1 MNNIKDNVLFGSPRD
16 LNESTIPEDVKNRL
30 REITDIT
37 AKKLDSELGRPAEF
51 EDYVR
56 DFIEQTTFKQVDEAY
71 NSLKYAWNLIGRDIS
86 NADAVYNKFYNLKA
100 IHENIYEAYLENSNP
115 IQNSLIEVD
124 SNESQYT
131 NPVGYN
137 TKNQSIQDKKACNP
151 VPKTPSSKCVKCNS
165 NKELSEELCSNCKND
180 KNLDDFL
187 FGALFIWILGASG
200 IFALIRYLIN
210 PEISTEVI
218 LVVLFIGFIVVNRYL
233 RSKNN

>member
-1 MNNIKDNVLFGSPRD
+1 M
-16 LNESTIPEDVKNRL
+16 
-30 REITDIT
+30 
-37 AKKLDSELGRPAEF
+37 
-51 EDYVR
+51 
-56 DFIEQTTFKQVDEAY
+56 
-71 NSLKYAWNLIGRDIS
+71 
-86 NADAVYNKFYNLKA
+86 
-100 IHENIYEAYLENSNP
+100 
-115 IQNSLIEVD
+115 
-124 SNESQYT
+124 
-131 NPVGYN
+131 
-137 TKNQSIQDKKACNP
+137 
-151 VPKTPSSKCVKCNS
+151 KCNS